1 MSANLQGRHFLS
13 VLDFSTN
20 EIQSVLDTAV
30 KLRHDGYSLDNPPL
44 RGRTLGMI
52 FQKPSLRTRVSF
64 ETGMTKL
71 GGHAI
76 YLAPTD
82 ISLGKRET
90 TEDIALVLSRYV
102 DMIMARVFGHE
113 IVADL
118 AKHATVP
125 VINGLSDFEHPC
137 QILADLQTVLE
148 RKGRLAGL
156 RLCYIG
162 DGNNVA
168 HSLMY
173 GAVRMGMRVT
183 IICPEG
189 YEPTEQVTANS
200 RAVAAAGGKGGGQS
214 KGTGGDTDTSRAGRR
229 AVAADQSR
237 DRQGVVAADQSR
249 DRKEVVAADQ
259 SRDREGAV
267 TSRERERADT
277 AHSAVAHGAAVE
289 VTVTSDLEAAAGA
302 DILYT
307 DVWASMGQEAEAAAR
322 KKAFAAYRI
331 DAETMMRADPDAM
344 ILHCLPAHY
353 GDEIDY
359 ATSRLPNSAIFDQA
373 ENRMHAQNALM
384 LHLAGAV

>member
-173 GAVRMGMRVT
+173 GAVRMGMHITV
-183 IICPEG
+183 ICPAG
-189 YEPTEQVTANS
+189 YEPAEEVTAK
-200 RAVAAAGGKGGGQS
+200 AHAIAGGDESSSEGAMPTALGGHAR
-214 KGTGGDTDTSRAGRR
+214 RAPDMPTQGRR
-229 AVAADQSR
+229 H
-237 DRQGVVAADQSR
+237 G
-249 DRKEVVAADQ
+249 
-259 SRDREGAV
+259 
-267 TSRERERADT
+267 TCADT
-277 AHSAVAHGAAVE
+277 AHRAVAHGPIVGDAAAAHGGFDNTTAPHGAAVN

-322 KKAFAAYRI
+322 KKAFAVYRI